1 MRFSAAT
8 LCNYAQEQ
16 SGTLT
21 IVSAGITRLLR
32 SEYPAPLGIMVAM
45 LIEAPEHVVRT
56 PQELRAFVEN
66 EDGEQLVGLMS
77 AFQLTDVIG
86 ADPGEQLI
94 IPSVIDLRHVPLP
107 APGRYQ
113 IALHIMGHE
122 GQEQNLS
129 FRALPAT
136 GS

>member
-21 IVSAGITRLLR
+21 IVSAGITRLHR
-32 SEYPAPLGIMVAM
+32 SEFPAPLGIMVAM
-45 LIEAPEHVVRT
+45 LLEAPEHVVRT

-77 AFQLTDVIG
+77 AFQLADVQG
-86 ADPGEQLI
+86 ADPGELLI

-122 GQEQNLS
+122 GQEQVLS
-129 FRALPAT
+129 FRALLAT